1 MMQAS
6 YKSGR
11 PLGTFYMHPTYL
23 EDAGFKDIRT
33 TQVNVPVGQWPDNEE
48 QRKVGKMFLVIL
60 MESLEPHSMRLLT
73 RYGDAERIWTAE
85 EVRETIELAK
95 KEILDWSEGLV
106 NERRREG
113 WCANFKWIVGRK
125 SKNA

>member
-1 MMQAS
+1 MS
-6 YKSGR
+6 
-11 PLGTFYMHPTYL
+11 
-23 EDAGFKDIRT
+23 
-33 TQVNVPVGQWPDNEE
+33 
-48 QRKVGKMFLVIL
+48 QR
-60 MESLEPHSMRLLT
+60 
-73 RYGDAERIWTAE
+73 DAEKIWTAD
-85 EVRETIELAK
+85 EVIEVVELAK